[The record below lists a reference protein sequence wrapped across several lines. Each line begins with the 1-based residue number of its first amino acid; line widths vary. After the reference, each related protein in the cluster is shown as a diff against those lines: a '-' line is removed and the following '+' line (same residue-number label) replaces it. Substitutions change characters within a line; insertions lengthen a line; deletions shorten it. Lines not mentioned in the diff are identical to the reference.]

1 MVRFLPLALA
11 VAALLGARGLG
22 AHANATRATWPTTAD
37 LPYAPAPAAAPYV
50 TLGYREAA
58 ADLLW
63 IRAIGY
69 VGGDDDRASGS
80 LALVRGIAALDPRF
94 ERVYAFGAIA
104 VTAVGAGA
112 TRADML
118 GILDVLARGMAEFP
132 DNCKIPL
139 HAGQIYTIDLDTEDP
154 AEKERWQLEGARL
167 LERSVRIPGCPQN
180 VATFAAHLRSQLG
193 QREKAIRDLRELITY
208 TDSAQE
214 RQKLVDKLAQLLEGD
229 AAALA
234 YELEVEKRRFE
245 DAWKATR
252 PEVPPTMYLLLG
264 PPLAPAFRLDD
275 LAVDRDLIGTEEPI
289 EPLPPLG
296 D

>member
-50 TLGYREAA
+50 TLGGREAA

-69 VGGDDDRASGS
+69 VGGDDDQASGS

-167 LERSVRIPGCPQN
+167 LERSVRIPGCPPERR
-180 VATFAAHLRSQLG
+180 HLRRPPAQPARSAREGHPRPARAHHLHR
-193 QREKAIRDLRELITY
+193 QRPG
-208 TDSAQE
+208 

-234 YELEVEKRRFE
+234 YELEVEAAVRGRVE
-245 DAWKATR
+245 GHAARGATDH
-252 PEVPPTMYLLLG
+252 VW
-264 PPLAPAFRLDD
+264 
-275 LAVDRDLIGTEEPI
+275 
-289 EPLPPLG
+289 
-296 D
+296 